1 MPILTII
8 TLFSFSLTIYLL
20 KERSNALNSIQNL
33 SIKDEEIRNREIDL
47 RVNERLKIEEKKIR
61 EEAIM
66 NSRST
71 IRGQS
76 VEKFIPLHESFKE
89 YCPSDARFL
98 GMPVDYVIF
107 SGVSDILDG
116 KKNGLVKITFLDVK
130 TGKATL
136 TKAQKKIKEAVEA
149 GRVEWKT
156 IQIANENPNIAQN
169 VVTQTYPNT
178 AISYS
183 A

>member
-1 MPILTII
+1 MPIPTLITI
-8 TLFSFSLTIYLL
+8 FSLALVVYLL
-20 KERSNALNSIQNL
+20 KERKDALST
-33 SIKDEEIRNREIDL
+33 IKTLTDKDKELRTREIDL
-47 RVNERLKIEEKKIR
+47 KVKEHIEKNEKTIR
-61 EEAIM
+61 EDAIK

-76 VEKFIPLHESFKE
+76 VEKFIPLHESFKS

-107 SGVSDILDG
+107 NGVSDILDG
-116 KKNGLVKITFLDVK
+116 KKNTLVSITFLDVK

-136 TKAQKKIKEAVEA
+136 TKAQKKIKEAVEL

-156 IQIANENPNIAQN
+156 IQIANENPKPTIEDA
-169 VVTQTYPNT
+169 TQTCQENPKT
-178 AISYS
+178 IV
-183 A
+183 